1 MTDVP
6 LITSLSAAH
15 TNFEVIFME
24 QKYSDLFSLIDSN
37 AQAHQYFSSL
47 PDYVQEEMDKRA
59 QNINS
64 FESLCDYADNLTR
77 GDN

>member
-1 MTDVP
+1 MGK
-6 LITSLSAAH
+6 
-15 TNFEVIFME
+15 
-24 QKYSDLFSLIDSN
+24 KYNDLFSLIDCD
-37 AQAHQYFSSL
+37 ARAHQYFSSL

-64 FESLCDYADNLTR
+64 FESMCDYADNLTR